1 MSHGQTRIISPFA
14 TGITGIDEFV
24 DAAGIAGKRSIIVFA
39 PWRPCYHG
47 FGSRAILAGASSF
60 ERKSNVCFNATH
72 FWKEIRSCCNCARH
86 YAAGTEALE
95 RSDDVLAIAELE
107 RAAELVP
114 HASEIQNHL
123 GLAYWSDGRPEA
135 AQMAFEKAVELDCD
149 NLVAQANLERLMRS
163 EDDVVV
169 EARVEGLEGL
179 EGVEGESRVDENGE

>member
-1 MSHGQTRIISPFA
+1 MFVFRRHISGKKFVRAAIAVAA
-14 TGITGIDEFV
+14 TSLAVVVVGCESTPI
-24 DAAGIAGKRSIIVFA
+24 
-39 PWRPCYHG
+39 
-47 FGSRAILAGASSF
+47 RAIRG
-60 ERKSNVCFNATH
+60 
-72 FWKEIRSCCNCARH
+72 ARH

-123 GLAYWSDGRPEA
+123 GLAYWSDGRPQA

-169 EARVEGLEGL
+169 EARVEGLEGV